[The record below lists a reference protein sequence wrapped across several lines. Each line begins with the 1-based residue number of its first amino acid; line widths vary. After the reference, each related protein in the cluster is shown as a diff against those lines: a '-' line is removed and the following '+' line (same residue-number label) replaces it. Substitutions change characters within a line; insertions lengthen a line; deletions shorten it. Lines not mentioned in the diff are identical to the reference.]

1 MNVFSGSSERQGQA
15 RGVAATH
22 KPAQPEPSRC
32 SSSAPC
38 PPGVLDRL
46 KRLVFPLRHCR
57 CWTSVSAGGAGP
69 ADAWVWVLGF
79 GLSQVEI
86 SGAAF
91 GLNIPRHHF
100 IQRGSGRGSS
110 E

>member
-15 RGVAATH
+15 RGVAATR
-22 KPAQPEPSRC
+22 KPAQPEPSWR

-38 PPGVLDRL
+38 PPGILDRL
-46 KRLVFPLRHCR
+46 KHLAFPFAIAGLRCLQ
-57 CWTSVSAGGAGP
+57 VVQAP

-79 GLSQVEI
+79 ALSQIEV

-91 GLNIPRHHF
+91 WLNIPRHHF
-100 IQRGSGRGSS
+100 IQCGSGRGSG